1 MQFLPPTAHRPP
13 LSIPNPY
20 AENFRTAV
28 RGTVFG
34 QRPAVAH
41 RLRPGD
47 TLILVPDPPGV
58 DEPAVWVHARGGD
71 VVGHLA
77 PDINAW
83 LAPWL
88 LAGGRCSATVAK
100 VNSDDTES
108 WRRIII
114 DVRCFGAPREP

>member
-1 MQFLPPTAHRPP
+1 MDTSHPSGEQ
-13 LSIPNPY
+13 
-20 AENFRTAV
+20 FRTAV

-34 QRPAVAH
+34 ERPVVAH

-47 TLILVPDPPGV
+47 SLILVPDPPGV
-58 DEPAVWVHARGGD
+58 DEPNVWVHARGGD

-83 LAPWL
+83 LAPWM
-88 LAGGRCSATVAK
+88 LAGGRCQATVAK

-114 DVRCFGAPREP
+114 DVRCYEHRS

>member
-1 MQFLPPTAHRPP
+1 MTT
-13 LSIPNPY
+13 PNPY
-20 AENFRTAV
+20 VENFRTAV

-34 QRPAVAH
+34 QRPAVAR

-47 TLILVPDPPGV
+47 SLMLVPDPPGV

-88 LAGGRCSATVAK
+88 LAGGRCSATVSK
-100 VNSDDTES
+100 VNSEDTES

-114 DVRCFGAPREP
+114 DVRCKGAPREQ